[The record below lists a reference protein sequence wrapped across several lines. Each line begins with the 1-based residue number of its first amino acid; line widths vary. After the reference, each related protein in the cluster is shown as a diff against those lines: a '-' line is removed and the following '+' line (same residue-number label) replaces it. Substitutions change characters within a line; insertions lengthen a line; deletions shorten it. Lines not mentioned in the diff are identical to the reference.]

1 MPSVAESMAIYTEVL
16 SDNPESQKALK
27 HCWPAER
34 LTLDRPPDSQ
44 PNTIIVKRKSGDT
57 IGFLEND
64 VSAKVAPHIEKHS
77 DIETMVLLV
86 TGGGFL
92 SRRPRHCYVKITI

>member
-1 MPSVAESMAIYTEVL
+1 MTIYTEVL

-34 LTLDRPPDSQ
+34 LTLDRSSDSPPD
-44 PNTIIVKRKSGDT
+44 TIIVKRKSGDT
-57 IGFLEND
+57 IGFLENE
-64 VSAKVAPHIEKHS
+64 VSAKVAPYIEKDF

-86 TGGGFL
+86 KGGGFL
-92 SRRPRHCYVKITI
+92 SRRQRHCYVKITI